1 MHSYLTKETER
12 ENKMWLAGLS
22 FIKGFFT
29 TSSGSINWGRI
40 VLILG
45 IVALGAGSVIVKMEM
60 DKAENAIATAAK
72 DKVIIK
78 NAVQA
83 NSDLVKQI
91 KTDNITKNN
100 EITAITT
107 TVAKKE
113 TNKQI
118 VNTIIKATNQAVST
132 LPVTPEVPPTKK
144 QDAASIIRIN
154 AVWKTYC
161 SLNPSSCN

>member
-118 VNTIIKATNQAVST
+118 VKTIIKATNQAVST